1 MTKRI
6 IFLLLLVCTLPCRAA
21 ERALALTDKD
31 LYLTGER
38 LHVSVC
44 IVDDDM
50 RPSSLSCVAYVEI
63 SDSYRLCAQG
73 LVSLV
78 AGRGWAD
85 IALPASLHSGN
96 YLLTVYT
103 RAMRNLDL
111 TTSDA
116 LFSKVISIVNPTHLS
131 RADDIIFLPTDS
143 IPLPPAISQ
152 ATFLTSQ
159 AGQSVALPAELCGD
173 LLFSSLSVMRH
184 DLLSPDYSTLLMV
197 GFYYGGHWLLRIFN
211 CDIHSFA
218 TAGGFLMF
226 LMALEMILDVEIFKN
241 NTPNKGATMVP
252 MVFPL
257 IAGAGVLTTLI
268 SLKAMYDDVNIFI
281 GLAIN
286 MIWVFLV
293 IKSTG
298 KIQQL
303 LGDGGMMFSRKFFG
317 IILLAMSVKMMTEN
331 IAHLF

>member
-1 MTKRI
+1 
-6 IFLLLLVCTLPCRAA
+6 
-21 ERALALTDKD
+21 
-31 LYLTGER
+31 
-38 LHVSVC
+38 
-44 IVDDDM
+44 
-50 RPSSLSCVAYVEI
+50 
-63 SDSYRLCAQG
+63 
-73 LVSLV
+73 
-78 AGRGWAD
+78 
-85 IALPASLHSGN
+85 
-96 YLLTVYT
+96 
-103 RAMRNLDL
+103 
-111 TTSDA
+111 
-116 LFSKVISIVNPTHLS
+116 
-131 RADDIIFLPTDS
+131 
-143 IPLPPAISQ
+143 
-152 ATFLTSQ
+152 
-159 AGQSVALPAELCGD
+159 
-173 LLFSSLSVMRH
+173 
-184 DLLSPDYSTLLMV
+184 MV

-286 MIWVFLV
+286 MLWVFLV

-298 KIQQL
+298 KIQKW
-303 LGDGGMMFSRKFFG
+303 LGEGGMMFSRKFFG